1 MKTGVAI
8 TLVDV
13 ELKGIK
19 SMRYKYMVNV
29 KTEKILTVAEALAE
43 FKRNVDTSLSLET
56 KIDIFALSY
65 RPLSDDELITV
76 MTSERN

>member
-1 MKTGVAI
+1 
-8 TLVDV
+8 
-13 ELKGIK
+13 
-19 SMRYKYMVNV
+19 MRYKYMVNV